1 MTNSV
6 FLLVHPMHSCY
17 EMKKQFQRT
26 YMTAKFKKFQRE
38 LLGKISCDLSSCKK
52 GVDISKDE
60 VAEDVMF
67 EESRRCVTFN
77 VCFHKD
83 TSEVDCNCRLF
94 EYRGILCRHQIVVF
108 IHKKLNQIPDKYIL
122 RMWSKNVKISHTEV
136 RISYDNG
143 AMKSKA
149 CCFAKMCNAFY
160 EVTEL
165 AEDSEDRYE
174 KVMERMYELN
184 ISFKEGSCRSNEDIS
199 KVHQKNPT
207 SCANGFGIPKESINI
222 LDPSKRRPPY
232 KRKQSKVEKVIKKR
246 KESKKKTH
254 TTSNKENMHK
264 QIDESVE
271 KVVV

>member
-1 MTNSV
+1 
-6 FLLVHPMHSCY
+6 
-17 EMKKQFQRT
+17 
-26 YMTAKFKKFQRE
+26 
-38 LLGKISCDLSSCKK
+38 
-52 GVDISKDE
+52 
-60 VAEDVMF
+60 
-67 EESRRCVTFN
+67 
-77 VCFHKD
+77 
-83 TSEVDCNCRLF
+83 
-94 EYRGILCRHQIVVF
+94 
-108 IHKKLNQIPDKYIL
+108 
-122 RMWSKNVKISHTEV
+122 
-136 RISYDNG
+136 
-143 AMKSKA
+143 
-149 CCFAKMCNAFY
+149 MCNAFY

-271 KVVV
+271 KVVEPMNHRNMHDTSCAMGFVGLGTQESINLNSQHIGGRSYDFQKASHMRMSPFFGQPNLPQGGSAHYGWKRVWHVSLLRSSFIFNVERRL